1 MSKFDDQEQLCK
13 SVPVRSSVTTQNT
26 SKPGPDD
33 FVSWRGYQSNSPA
46 PRGNKFL
53 ELLVEMAFPRVDDD
67 MVLSSSSSNSDA
79 TMASPRKSEG
89 LMQAP
94 PKSPYP
100 DFMNFSCGEQ
110 RFDQVI
116 VFIWKKL
123 DRKFWNKGGDSP
135 STLSL
140 NSNEVGQVHSIT
152 KKVKQKVRKAIK
164 PAIAPWDEVPV
175 KQSSKRPRK
184 SQLSDK
190 EQAFDLLKKMAAFWE
205 HWEEVFENM
214 EEKKINGDTKP
225 SYEDTKPSS
234 DAISKAAQA
243 RRVKSSADSIC
254 FQDPKARVDWTPT
267 EADAEEFLR
276 FVDDKKPSAKEN
288 SPKRKKAKIPKKRNA
303 MISTGLSFL
312 MDDSEPYSPSSTGS
326 YSVMSQ
332 TSSYS
337 VMSQTSSVT
346 TPTTDVLESR
356 ENSNSERFESRE
368 NSISERTLSSPPIPD
383 SIKTTS
389 SEEART
395 HIQSMEPEED
405 FLDGVVDVDDD
416 VDFLISMFDDE
427 TGQDEANLTHTSQ
440 VQGNEEDAMWPI
452 SLPTRSLRVTP
463 PEDMNAFGMEVAELS
478 LESRR

>member
-1 MSKFDDQEQLCK
+1 
-13 SVPVRSSVTTQNT
+13 
-26 SKPGPDD
+26 
-33 FVSWRGYQSNSPA
+33 
-46 PRGNKFL
+46 
-53 ELLVEMAFPRVDDD
+53 
-67 MVLSSSSSNSDA
+67 
-79 TMASPRKSEG
+79 
-89 LMQAP
+89 
-94 PKSPYP
+94 
-100 DFMNFSCGEQ
+100 
-110 RFDQVI
+110 
-116 VFIWKKL
+116 
-123 DRKFWNKGGDSP
+123 
-135 STLSL
+135 
-140 NSNEVGQVHSIT
+140 
-152 KKVKQKVRKAIK
+152 
-164 PAIAPWDEVPV
+164 
-175 KQSSKRPRK
+175 
-184 SQLSDK
+184 
-190 EQAFDLLKKMAAFWE
+190 
-205 HWEEVFENM
+205 
-214 EEKKINGDTKP
+214 
-225 SYEDTKPSS
+225 
-234 DAISKAAQA
+234 
-243 RRVKSSADSIC
+243 
-254 FQDPKARVDWTPT
+254 
-267 EADAEEFLR
+267 
-276 FVDDKKPSAKEN
+276 
-288 SPKRKKAKIPKKRNA
+288 
-303 MISTGLSFL
+303 